1 MGGCTQT
8 FHSRDGCG
16 RSPEDQ
22 PRLKQ
27 LGDREPYEARG
38 AHEALHTVGLTVLRL
53 EQVAAIPADRLG
65 DLGLGLAVAVVPG
78 EQHHDLGA
86 ALLQCAKALVSLSGS
101 TYGTLLATGV
111 MSAAKATRGRT
122 EVSWSET
129 AELLAGAMAAMQ
141 SRGKAELGDKTVL
154 DAIAATVE
162 ASRSAQGPDEMAPAA
177 QQAVRGAIEEFR
189 SRPARQ
195 GRARMFGE
203 NSVGKD
209 DPGMVAW
216 LRLLEGLS

>member
-1 MGGCTQT
+1 MAESLTT
-8 FHSRDGCG
+8 EVLRDAI
-16 RSPEDQ
+16 R
-22 PRLKQ
+22 RLAAQ
-27 LGDREPYEARG
+27 AESCADELSALDGALGD
-38 AHEALHTVGLTVLRL
+38 
-53 EQVAAIPADRLG
+53 G
-65 DLGLGLAVAVVPG
+65 DLGVTLVRGLRTVA
-78 EQHHDLGA
+78 EQADSLPPDLGA

-111 MSAAKATRGRT
+111 MSAAKAAKGRT
-122 EVSWSET
+122 EVSWRET
-129 AELLAGAMAAMQ
+129 AELLSGAMEAMQ
-141 SRGKAELGDKTVL
+141 RRGKAELGDKTVL

-162 ASRSAQGPDEMAPAA
+162 ALRRVETPDAMLLAA
-177 QQAVRGAIEEFR
+177 RQAVREAIDEFR
-189 SRPARQ
+189 DRAARQ